1 MGDDSLTPA
10 APPRRRPVMGDDIV
24 TNRKARHNFQI
35 VESFE
40 AGIALKGTEV
50 KSIRAGLANMTSA
63 FARLE
68 KGELFLHGLDIQP
81 YQRASHEQHEAKRP
95 RRLLV
100 HRAELHKL
108 REQVELQ
115 GCALPALKLYW
126 KNRNVKVQIG
136 VAKGKKAPD
145 KRQDLKRQVAEREAA
160 RTAAAFN
167 RRG

>member
-1 MGDDSLTPA
+1 
-10 APPRRRPVMGDDIV
+10 MGDDIV
-24 TNRKARHNFQI
+24 TNRKARHNFQLI
-35 VESFE
+35 ESFE

>member
-1 MGDDSLTPA
+1 MGA
-10 APPRRRPVMGDDIV
+10 DIV
-24 TNRKARHNFQI
+24 TNRKARHSYQI
-35 VESFE
+35 LEAFE
-40 AGIALKGTEV
+40 AGLALKGTEV

-81 YQRASHEQHEAKRP
+81 YERASHEQHEAKRP

-100 HRAELHKL
+100 HRAELQKL
-108 REQVELQ
+108 REQVEQQ

-126 KNRNVKVQIG
+126 KNQHVKVQIG

-145 KRQDLKRQVAEREAA
+145 KRHDLKERVAEREAA

>member
-1 MGDDSLTPA
+1 MGA
-10 APPRRRPVMGDDIV
+10 DIV
-24 TNRKARHNFQI
+24 TNRKARHNYQI
-35 VESFE
+35 HETLE
-40 AGIALKGTEV
+40 AGLALKGTEV

-68 KGELFLHGLDIQP
+68 KGELFLYGLDIQP
-81 YQRASHEQHEAKRP
+81 YERASHEQHEAKRP

-100 HRAELHKL
+100 HRAELHTL
-108 REQVELQ
+108 REQVEQQ

-126 KNRNVKVQIG
+126 KNQHVKVQIG

-145 KRQDLKRQVAEREAA
+145 KRQDLKQQVAEREAA

>member
-1 MGDDSLTPA
+1 
-10 APPRRRPVMGDDIV
+10 MGDDIV
-24 TNRKARHNFQI
+24 TNRKARHNYQI
-35 VESFE
+35 LESFE
-40 AGIALKGTEV
+40 AGVALKGTEV

-81 YQRASHEQHEAKRP
+81 YERASHEQHEAKRP

-100 HRAELHKL
+100 HRAELQKL
-108 REQVELQ
+108 REQVEQQ